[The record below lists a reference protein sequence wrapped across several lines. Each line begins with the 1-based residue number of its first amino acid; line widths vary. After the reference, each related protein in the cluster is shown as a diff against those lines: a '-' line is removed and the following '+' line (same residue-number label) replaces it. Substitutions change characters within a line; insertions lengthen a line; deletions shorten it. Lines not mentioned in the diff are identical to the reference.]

1 MEWTVRQIPTRYAPV
16 RHFACPRTTRMHI
29 EWGACVILLGRSH
42 SSGPSAPTWIDGEAS
57 HVLACVEHIASVRSE
72 PGSNSFFS
80 ITLCYFE
87 HKTTALSNASKAV
100 IPVIR
105 YIRNY
110 AIEELIKE
118 FILLTLFISLFFLSP
133 WSSHSSSIFYA
144 LPHPY
149 DEFRIETLYFG
160 TKSLTWS
167 MKVRGGPL
175 PYLRAA
181 RILDLP
187 MVDRALKPSFGRVE
201 IENRAILPVILY
213 ICNNTRFVILCDP
226 KALNSCLFYAV
237 SIEIAYPIP
246 VISLPPHQ
254 LIPQGELRW
263 TTACP
268 GKEKGDSIQPQI
280 TADFVWA
287 GFYYER
293 TGSPDQ
299 SQYIWRK
306 TISHIEVVLGSGVF
320 PVLQWCPPGMT
331 FQIFVPANGLFLRA
345 SMGTHWT
352 RFDWQLYV
360 PFHSLKE
367 VSASHSWYM

>member
-1 MEWTVRQIPTRYAPV
+1 MAKIMGVDINQ
-16 RHFACPRTTRMHI
+16 I
-29 EWGACVILLGRSH
+29 EWS
-42 SSGPSAPTWIDGEAS
+42 
-57 HVLACVEHIASVRSE
+57 
-72 PGSNSFFS
+72 
-80 ITLCYFE
+80 
-87 HKTTALSNASKAV
+87 LSNLR
-100 IPVIR
+100 I
-105 YIRNY
+105 
-110 AIEELIKE
+110 
-118 FILLTLFISLFFLSP
+118 
-133 WSSHSSSIFYA
+133 WS
-144 LPHPY
+144 
-149 DEFRIETLYFG
+149 D
-160 TKSLTWS
+160 KSLLHPPFFF
-167 MKVRGGPL
+167 RGALAFRSPL
-175 PYLRAA
+175 HHRGWIIYAHFFY
-181 RILDLP
+181 
-187 MVDRALKPSFGRVE
+187 VF
-201 IENRAILPVILY
+201 
-213 ICNNTRFVILCDP
+213 
-226 KALNSCLFYAV
+226 LFYAV

-280 TADFVWA
+280 TADFC
-287 GFYYER
+287 ER
-293 TGSPDQ
+293 AFTMSPDQ

-367 VSASHSWYM
+367 VSASHSLYM

>member
-1 MEWTVRQIPTRYAPV
+1 
-16 RHFACPRTTRMHI
+16 
-29 EWGACVILLGRSH
+29 
-42 SSGPSAPTWIDGEAS
+42 
-57 HVLACVEHIASVRSE
+57 
-72 PGSNSFFS
+72 
-80 ITLCYFE
+80 
-87 HKTTALSNASKAV
+87 
-100 IPVIR
+100 
-105 YIRNY
+105 
-110 AIEELIKE
+110 
-118 FILLTLFISLFFLSP
+118 
-133 WSSHSSSIFYA
+133 
-144 LPHPY
+144 
-149 DEFRIETLYFG
+149 
-160 TKSLTWS
+160 

-345 SMGTHWT
+345 SMGTNWT

-367 VSASHSWYM
+367 VSAGHSWYIELRFIIYVITQSKNWSNNWFIWLDFFVLPVILYSGLTDNKNPDLYISGCLYLCFSVWLSICNWKGSCDRKGC